1 MNETS
6 PKSESEDSDY
16 CCTFDCDFQGN
27 FQEVKMH
34 ESECP
39 KREGIIIQRWSD
51 LIFAKWSKND
61 ILLEEI
67 KNEYRTE
74 KALHETVNAATENL
88 RKAVELKESRKMSPD
103 AKANPLL
110 QTNKR
115 DQ

>member
-1 MNETS
+1 MKHHQNQNQKTVIIVVHLI
-6 PKSESEDSDY
+6 
-16 CCTFDCDFQGN
+16 DFQGN

-67 KNEYRTE
+67 KN
-74 KALHETVNAATENL
+74 
-88 RKAVELKESRKMSPD
+88 
-103 AKANPLL
+103 
-110 QTNKR
+110 
-115 DQ
+115 